1 MLTSL
6 ASLGRLSGP
15 PVLRFALTLSLAL
28 FPVLF
33 FALFFVL
40 FLASAGCATARFA
53 PPSAPLRITS
63 NVPDAT
69 VWVDDHLV
77 AKVSDFA
84 KGEKR
89 LPVGFHR
96 IEIRAPGYYSYFQE
110 LEVQPDAPAS
120 VQAPL
125 HQLLD

>member
-1 MLTSL
+1 MH
-6 ASLGRLSGP
+6 
-15 PVLRFALTLSLAL
+15 
-28 FPVLF
+28 
-33 FALFFVL
+33 
-40 FLASAGCATARFA
+40 FLASAGCATARFG
-53 PPSAPLRITS
+53 PPSVPLRITS

-77 AKVSDFA
+77 AKVSAFA
-84 KGEKR
+84 KGEQR

-110 LEVQPDAPAS
+110 LDVKPDAPAS

>member
-1 MLTSL
+1 MLTNLRSL
-6 ASLGRLSGP
+6 VRP
-15 PVLRFALTLSLAL
+15 PGSAACRFALTLSLML
-28 FPVLF
+28 GLPLG
-33 FALFFVL
+33 
-40 FLASAGCATARFA
+40 LANGGCGTARFGT
-53 PPSAPLRITS
+53 PSAPLRITS
-63 NVPDAT
+63 NVPEAT

-89 LPVGFHR
+89 LPAGFRR

-110 LEVQPDAPAS
+110 LEVKPNAPVS